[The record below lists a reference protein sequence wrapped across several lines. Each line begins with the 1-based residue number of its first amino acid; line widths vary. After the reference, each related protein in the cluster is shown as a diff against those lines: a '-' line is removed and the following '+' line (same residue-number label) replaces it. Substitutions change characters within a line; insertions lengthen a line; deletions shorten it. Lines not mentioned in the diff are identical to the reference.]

1 MRALRAAVDAV
12 AWAGLL
18 WVLVLLGRTVGP
30 RLGAPYDLEW
40 MEGGMLVHAARVA
53 DGLPLYVRPGPDFIP
68 FIYPPLYH
76 AVLGAWGALAGGV
89 DYLPGRVLSV
99 LGVALAALALAAAAR
114 AEGLRAGAAAAAVAA
129 FASTYEDVGAFFDL
143 VRIDGLGLGLWAA
156 ALVAVRRGHLRTGG
170 LLLVAAF
177 ATKHHAAAAGLPAL
191 VWLWQTA
198 GRAAA
203 LRFAAWS
210 VGPACAFM
218 AGMAFEGDG
227 AFFTYLLGVPAG
239 HPFVVAR
246 ALWGAPGELARGLPL
261 SVGALALAFGAAAWA
276 RRSGSGAAPGAAD
289 GRRYWLWQGGL
300 AVALAMVMR
309 GHHGGFLNVLMPA
322 FWALALGG
330 ALAAGAV
337 SARWPRLGLALAL
350 GLAGQGAARGWEPAR
365 FTPPAGAAEAHARV
379 VERLRALPGPLLAPW
394 SPWLPVQAGHA
405 PGFHLIAL
413 WDVDHDRGPYGDSL
427 GPITQAFA
435 AQRWAGVLVGN
446 DGRGGQLKLGF
457 PDAYQAGPRVAPAG
471 NLLQTRSGWRTGPTS
486 VWVPRAAAGGEP
498 PPADA
503 PARRA
508 P

>member
-12 AWAGLL
+12 AVAGLVY
-18 WVLVLLGRTVGP
+18 VLVLLGRTVGP

-53 DGLPLYVRPGPDFIP
+53 SGQPLYVHPGPDFIP

-76 AVLGAWGALAGGV
+76 AVLGAWGAVAGGV

-99 LGVALAALALAAAAR
+99 LGVAVAAAALAAAAR
-114 AEGLRAGAAAAAVAA
+114 TEGLRWPAVAAAVAA
-129 FASTYEDVGAFFDL
+129 FVSTYEDVGAFFDL

-156 ALVAVRRGHLRTGG
+156 ALLAVRRGHLRSGG

-191 VWLWQTA
+191 IWLWRSA

-210 VGPACAFM
+210 VGPACGFM
-218 AGMAFEGDG
+218 AAMAFEGDG

-239 HPFVVAR
+239 HPFVLER
-246 ALWGAPGELARGLPL
+246 ALWGAPGELLRGLPASAAAL
-261 SVGALALAFGAAAWA
+261 GAALGAAAWA
-276 RRSGSGAAPGAAD
+276 RRREGATGGAAVD
-289 GRRYWLWQGGL
+289 GRTFWLWQGLL
-300 AVALAMVMR
+300 AVALALVMR

-337 SARWPRLGLALAL
+337 AARRPGLGLALATA
-350 GLAGQGAARGWEPAR
+350 LAVQGAARGWDPAR
-365 FTPPAGAAEAHARV
+365 YTPPPGAAEAHARV

-413 WDVDHDRGPYGDSL
+413 WDVDHDRGPYGDDL
-427 GPITQAFA
+427 GPIAAAFA
-435 AQRWAGVLVGN
+435 AHRWAGVLVGN
-446 DGRGGQLKLGF
+446 DGKGGHLRLGF
-457 PDAYQAGPRVAPAG
+457 PEAYRAGPRVAPAG
-471 NLLQTRSGWRTGPTS
+471 NVLQTRSGWRTGPTS
-486 VWVPRAAAGGEP
+486 VWVPDAAAAPPGAAAGG
-498 PPADA
+498 A
-503 PARRA
+503 P
-508 P
+508 